1 MPTAILVPIAD
12 AYISLLNPNTNFG
25 FSSLLFTG
33 RFVQPNDLFRSLLK
47 FNLTGSLPSGSIIT
61 NASLN
66 LFVFRKDLP
75 DAVLSPQTV
84 SVFTNASDF
93 SEDTVTW
100 NNAPAINPTIY
111 STNVTDADVGMY
123 ISINITNL
131 VIDWVNNPAT
141 NFGLTLTG
149 IENIIDTIIGY
160 FSKEWAVETQRPFL
174 SIEFSSSATGSTGPT
189 GDTGAT
195 GATGDTGVTGSTGAT
210 GITGHTGDTGVTG
223 STGDTGV
230 TGPTGDTGVTGAT
243 GDTGVTGSTG

>member
-1 MPTAILVPIAD
+1 MPSVILSPIAD

-47 FNLTGSLPSGSIIT
+47 FDLTGSVPSGSTIT

-93 SEDTVTW
+93 SEATVTW
-100 NNAPAINPTIY
+100 NNAPAINPTMY

-131 VIDWVNNPAT
+131 VSDWVNNPAT
-141 NFGLTLTG
+141 NFGVTLTG

-160 FSKEWAVETQRPFL
+160 FSKSGQLKRKDHFL
-174 SIEFSSSATGSTGPT
+174 A
-189 GDTGAT
+189 
-195 GATGDTGVTGSTGAT
+195 
-210 GITGHTGDTGVTG
+210 
-223 STGDTGV
+223 
-230 TGPTGDTGVTGAT
+230 
-243 GDTGVTGSTG
+243 